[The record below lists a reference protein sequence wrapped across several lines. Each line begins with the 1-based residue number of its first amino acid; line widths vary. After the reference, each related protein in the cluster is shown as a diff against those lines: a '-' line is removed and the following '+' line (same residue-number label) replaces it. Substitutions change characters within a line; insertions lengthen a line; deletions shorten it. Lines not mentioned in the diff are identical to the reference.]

1 MQEQHRQAIIGRENQ
16 IQAIQDENVAS
27 QVQRDVYLAQQQRCQ
42 DQTRDLIING
52 HVPRANDPGEDNI
65 IMIIEKN
72 AAPEEDEFYDY
83 HYYIARIQRWFI
95 STKIRWFGVQYPE
108 HRFIIE
114 ELENANSIH
123 IFNRFGEEGYVERFQ
138 CQFRLVD
145 LARGALYALA
155 TPTIYS

>member
-1 MQEQHRQAIIGRENQ
+1 MQQQHRQAIIGRENQ
-16 IQAIQDENVAS
+16 IQAIQHENVAS

-52 HVPRANDPGEDNI
+52 HVPRANNPGEDNI
-65 IMIIEKN
+65 VMIIEKN
-72 AAPEEDEFYDY
+72 TAPEEDEFYDY
-83 HYYIARIQRWFI
+83 RYYIARIQRWFI
-95 STKIRWFGVQYPE
+95 STKIRWFRAQYPE

-114 ELENANSIH
+114 ELENANGIH

-138 CQFRLVD
+138 CHFRLVD

-155 TPTIYS
+155 TPTIHS

>member
-1 MQEQHRQAIIGRENQ
+1 MQEQHRQAITGGDNQ
-16 IQAIQDENVAS
+16 IQAIQHENVAL
-27 QVQRDVYLAQQQRCQ
+27 QVHRDVYLAQQQRCQ

-65 IMIIEKN
+65 VMIIEKN
-72 AAPEEDEFYDY
+72 TAPEEDEFYDY
-83 HYYIARIQRWFI
+83 RYYIARIQRWFI
-95 STKIRWFGVQYPE
+95 STKIRWFRAQYPE

-123 IFNRFGEEGYVERFQ
+123 TFDIFGKEGHVERFQ
-138 CQFRLVD
+138 CHFRLVD

-155 TPTIYS
+155 TPTLHS